1 MGEQDAKREKKQMCA
16 GLLAHVDAGKTTL
29 AEALLY
35 QSGRIR
41 RLGRVDHKDTF
52 LDTYALERDRG
63 ITIFSKQARI
73 TAGEKEITLLDTP
86 GHADFSAEMERTLQV
101 LDYAILVIS
110 GADGVQG
117 QVELLWRLLAR
128 YQIPVFL
135 FVNKMDQEGTQRAG
149 LLAELKSRLSEN
161 CIDFAALFPGGQP
174 VGSDAPE
181 GENASGASKR
191 KDHVSAHEAEEFWE
205 SLALSDEI
213 VMEQYLEN
221 GVIEET
227 QIQRLIQERKVFPCF
242 FGSALKLWGVDAFLE
257 GFTRLTVCKAYPQ
270 SFGARVFKISR
281 DEQGNRLTHMKIT
294 GGSLA
299 VKALI
304 CKESQEANGS
314 ASRKEMPDGSEET
327 VWQEK
332 ADQLRIYSGSSYE
345 LQQEVSAG
353 SICAVTGLTH
363 TFAGEGLGFEQSV
376 NLPLLCPVLNYR
388 LLLPEGVSAFT
399 FLARLRQLEEE
410 EPLLHVVWEETA
422 GEIHLQLM
430 GEVQIEVLKV
440 MIEERFGVAVQ
451 FDNGSIVYKET
462 LTEPVEGVGHFEPLR
477 HYAEVHLLLEPGEP
491 GSGLVFAS
499 ACSEDMLEGNWQRL
513 ILTHLAEKKHKGVL
527 TGSEVT
533 DLKITLIAGR
543 AHQKHT
549 EGGDFRQATY
559 RALRQGLKMG
569 CSRLL
574 EPVYEFRLE
583 IPKEQVGRAM
593 ADLLRMHGTFSGPE
607 ALPDAGMSFA
617 AKTADGVTAESF
629 AADGAGDARTAQSLS
644 AGQMA
649 LLTGTAPVA
658 SMQGYQTQLMAY
670 TKGKGRLFLSFKG
683 YEPCHNEEEVIA
695 AIGYDSERDL
705 ENPTGSVF
713 CAHGAG
719 FLVDYSQVYDYMH
732 VEGRLAAKKERIA
745 SEEEKSVRRPTS
757 SYDPDVQDEAEL
769 EAIFKR
775 TYGDVGQQRRGWK
788 KKTAYKEAYTREYK
802 TVRSTKRPDD
812 AGEYLLVDGYN
823 VIFGWDELKEL
834 AKRDLGAAR
843 GKLMDLL
850 SNYQG
855 YKKNTV
861 ILVFDAYRVEGNPG
875 SSQMYHNI
883 HVVYTREAETADQ
896 YIEKTTHDIA
906 GRHKV
911 TVATSDGLEQV
922 IILGQGAV
930 RMSAKG
936 LKAEIE
942 AVNQEIRRELAE
954 SSGRGEKN
962 YLLEGIEGKLAEDL
976 EAVRLGKQK
985 GSES

>member
-1 MGEQDAKREKKQMCA
+1 MGEQESNRTKKQICA

-29 AEALLY
+29 AEALLF

-41 RLGRVDHKDTF
+41 RLGRVDHKDAF
-52 LDTYALERDRG
+52 LDTYGLERDRG

-73 TAGEKEITLLDTP
+73 PVGEKEVTLLDTP

-128 YQIPVFL
+128 YRIPVFL
-135 FVNKMDQEGTQRAG
+135 FVNKMDQEGTRRDV
-149 LLAELKSRLSEN
+149 LMAELKSRLSEN
-161 CIDFAALFPGGQP
+161 CIDFTALFPGAHA
-174 VGSDAPE
+174 VAC
-181 GENASGASKR
+181 GESELG
-191 KDHVSAHEAEEFWE
+191 EEFWD
-205 SLALSDEI
+205 SLALCDEA
-213 VMEQYLEN
+213 VMEQYLEE
-221 GVIEET
+221 GEIREV
-227 QIQRLIQERKVFPCF
+227 QIQQLIWERKAFPCF

-257 GFTRLTVCKAYPQ
+257 GFSRLTMCRRYP
-270 SFGARVFKISR
+270 SDFGARVFKISR

-294 GGSLA
+294 GGSLV

-304 CKESQEANGS
+304 CKDEREADGTLNRPGMGSGGESG
-314 ASRKEMPDGSEET
+314 
-327 VWQEK
+327 WQEK
-332 ADQLRIYSGSSYE
+332 ADQLRLYSGSSYE
-345 LQQEVSAG
+345 LQQEVAAG
-353 SICAVTGLTH
+353 SICAVTGLTY

-376 NLPLLCPVLNYR
+376 NLPLLCPVLHYR

-399 FLARLRQLEEE
+399 FLAKLRQLEEE
-410 EPLLHVVWEETA
+410 EPLLHVVWEEA
-422 GEIHLQLM
+422 SGAIHLQLM
-430 GEVQIEVLKV
+430 GEVQIEVLKS

-451 FDNGSIVYKET
+451 LDSGSIVYKET

-491 GSGLVFAS
+491 GSGLVFAA
-499 ACSEDMLEGNWQRL
+499 ACSEELLEGNWQRL

-583 IPKEQVGRAM
+583 VPKEQVGRAM
-593 ADLLRMHGTFSGPE
+593 ADIQRMHGTFSGPE
-607 ALPDAGMSFA
+607 TLPAAGARFTAAAGSGAL
-617 AKTADGVTAESF
+617 AESF
-629 AADGAGDARTAQSLS
+629 AAAGSEDALPAQ
-644 AGQMA
+644 AAAGGQMA

-658 SMQGYQTQLMAY
+658 TMQGYQTQLMAY
-670 TKGKGRLFLSFKG
+670 TKGKGRLFLTLKG

-719 FLVDYSQVYDYMH
+719 FLVDYSQVYAYMH
-732 VEGRLAAKKERIA
+732 VEGQLAAKKEQNLADEAIQL
-745 SEEEKSVRRPTS
+745 RRPTS
-757 SYDPDVQDEAEL
+757 QYDPTVYDEEEL

-775 TYGDVGQQRRGWK
+775 TYGDGGQQRRSWK
-788 KKTAYKEAYTREYK
+788 KKNVQKEAFTREYK
-802 TVRSTKRPDD
+802 TARSTRPRD
-812 AGEYLLVDGYN
+812 AREYLLVDGYN
-823 VIFGWDELKEL
+823 VIFGWEELKEL
-834 AKRDLGAAR
+834 AQDDLGAAR
-843 GKLMDLL
+843 GKLMELL

-896 YIEKTTHDIA
+896 YIEKTTHEIA

-911 TVATSDGLEQV
+911 IVATSDGLEQM

-954 SSGRGEKN
+954 SSGRGDKN
-962 YLLEGIEGKLAEDL
+962 YLLESLSGELAEEL

-985 GSES
+985 GR